1 MKYVKIDF
9 LTKLIIFAL
18 LLAISVGLCACSDAN
33 DNASD
38 ASDSSAEESFE
49 LPDFSEEEQPYEDTE
64 FTKERAIE
72 LLESDRL
79 VTEIF
84 VNNSLYKGGSKSAE
98 YYGLPVESEYVNFK
112 AITSLLNNTYTK
124 GGGCAEEFLNYP
136 QGLPPAVTQKGGRTY
151 VFRHPTEQYLDFVR
165 PDTVKISDT
174 ELETEKYIT
183 AETNTSQKVVLKAVL
198 EEGRWR
204 LEKGIFSVNPF
215 EEVTNTEKLLYS
227 DIGSFKSLTGS
238 LLVIEFFISD
248 RASDFTAEAE
258 EEYHG
263 RISTSISYLT
273 DTAELYG
280 KSLDPEYKRAYF
292 KHDGVIG
299 TRSLDFD
306 IMFAD
311 TGFGTLKAFA
321 EQNYDLTQYDNY
333 VFVVCLNK
341 EAKASCE
348 LYKNTDQTRIYS
360 GERVI
365 IGQKST
371 VAEICTSMLRLTGAY
386 SYDDGLCDEYTEALY
401 HAYYKDDI
409 LIAQSLVNSTIS
421 PVTAF
426 ACGLTDSLDRY
437 NSIFYYGK

>member
-1 MKYVKIDF
+1 M
-9 LTKLIIFAL
+9 TKLIIFAL

-38 ASDSSAEESFE
+38 ASDGSAEESFE
-49 LPDFSEEEQPYEDTE
+49 LPDFSEEELPADDIE
-64 FTKERAIE
+64 FTREKAIA
-72 LLESDRL
+72 LIGSDRL

-84 VNNSLYKGGSKSAE
+84 VNNSLYKGGNKTAE

-112 AITSLLNNTYTK
+112 AVTSLLNNTYTK
-124 GGGCAEEFLNYP
+124 GGGCIDAFLSYP
-136 QGLPPAVTQKGGRTY
+136 QGLPPAVTQKNGRTY
-151 VFRHPTEQYLDFVR
+151 VFRHPTEQYLDFIR
-165 PDTVKISDT
+165 PDTVKVTDT

-183 AETNTSQKVVLKAVL
+183 AETNTSKRVVLKAVL
-198 EEGRWR
+198 EDGRWR

-215 EEVTNTEKLLYS
+215 EEVKNEEKLLYS
-227 DIGSFKSLTGS
+227 DIGSFKSLSGS

-248 RASDFTAEAE
+248 RSSEFISEEE

-263 RISTSISYLT
+263 RISTAISYLA
-273 DTAELYG
+273 DTAEKYG
-280 KSLDPEYKRAYF
+280 KTLEPTYKRAYF
-292 KHDGVIG
+292 KHDGVLGI
-299 TRSLDFD
+299 RSLDFD

-311 TGFGTLKAFA
+311 TGFGTLEAFA

-333 VFVVCLNK
+333 VFVVCLDK
-341 EAKASCE
+341 EADVTNE

-365 IGQKST
+365 IGQKS
-371 VAEICTSMLRLTGAY
+371 EIADICASMLKLVGAY
-386 SYDDGLCDEYTEALY
+386 GYDDGLCDEYTEALY

-409 LIAQSLVNSTIS
+409 LISKSLVNSSIS